1 MGNIKMRLCGISAC
15 IILSIMWASVVLC
28 QKEDSDLTDQK
39 LSMTLQDWKQK
50 QNETVE
56 SEFKKNVN
64 ITITEDHNVLI
75 GVNLKVKKRNG
86 IIIGVVALVLIILF
100 IGI

>member
-1 MGNIKMRLCGISAC
+1 
-15 IILSIMWASVVLC
+15 
-28 QKEDSDLTDQK
+28 
-39 LSMTLQDWKQK
+39 MTLQDWKQK

-56 SEFKKNVN
+56 SEFKKKVN

-86 IIIGVVALVLIILF
+86 IIIGVVALVVIILF
-100 IGI
+100 IGICCWIRRIRKNRR

>member
-1 MGNIKMRLCGISAC
+1 
-15 IILSIMWASVVLC
+15 
-28 QKEDSDLTDQK
+28 
-39 LSMTLQDWKQK
+39 MTLQDWKQK

-56 SEFKKNVN
+56 SEFKKKVN
-64 ITITEDHNVLI
+64 ITFTEDHNVLI

-100 IGI
+100 IGICCWIRRIRKNRR